1 MATINGTAGNDT
13 LVGTAST
20 DTISGLGGNDRLQ
33 GSGGNDSVLGGAGND
48 LVFGNNGTDWVE
60 GGAGNDNVGGGG
72 GQDSFVF
79 REAGGANA
87 DVLND
92 FSSGWDNIRLDA
104 ASFTTLGAAG
114 QFTSGDARFWSSS
127 SGTAHD
133 ADDRILYNTSTR
145 QLWYDADGN
154 GSGAAQLIG
163 TLTRAARSPQATSDV
178 FGSGGGGPGKQ
189 STARRQ

>member
-1 MATINGTAGNDT
+1 MRGND
-13 LVGTAST
+13 
-20 DTISGLGGNDRLQ
+20 
-33 GSGGNDSVLGGAGND
+33 
-48 LVFGNNGTDWVE
+48 GTDWVE
-60 GGAGNDNVGGGG
+60 GGAGNDNLGGGG

-79 REAGGANA
+79 REAGSTNA
-87 DVLND
+87 DVFND

-104 ASFTTLGAAG
+104 AFFTALGAAG

-133 ADDRILYNTSTR
+133 ADDRIIYNTSTR

-154 GSGAAQLIG
+154 GSGAALLIG
-163 TLTRAARSPQATSDV
+163 TLNSGATLIASDIQYSAAVAAA
-178 FGSGGGGPGKQ
+178 GAPGRR